1 MIVYDHP
8 ECSDQTIFD
17 PYPECESKTL
27 PKVEEE
33 IYPLFTDVEVYIAD
47 QEYQK
52 AIENLISMH
61 GDDPL

>member
-17 PYPECESKTL
+17 PYYGAFKSL
-27 PKVEEE
+27 SVREEE

-47 QEYQK
+47 QQYQK